1 MKMKFLLLLASTLLA
16 SQCKTELA
24 LDSVPCLE
32 NNVPVEWVCY
42 ERINYDFCFPPT
54 YRSGRYSWDKHNP
67 YSSLSKFVFSQQPT
81 YMDIP
86 NIDLHTF
93 ILSPFPDHITLPEN
107 NVLTERIEIC
117 DRDHTIGVFYYGKVN
132 NLDCEYEGYLYLTK
146 DEADSKYYLSA
157 LSEISKEGIPDI
169 LEVVKRIKRH
179 D

>member
-1 MKMKFLLLLASTLLA
+1 MKLKFLLLLASTLLA

-42 ERINYDFCFPPT
+42 ERINYDFCFPRT
-54 YRSGRYSWDKHNP
+54 YRSGRYSWDKYNP
-67 YSSLSKFVFSQQPT
+67 YSSLSNFVFSEQAT
-81 YMDIP
+81 S
-86 NIDLHTF
+86 F
-93 ILSPFPDHITLPEN
+93 ILSPFPDHITLAED

-132 NLDCEYEGYLYLTK
+132 NLDCGYEGYLYLTK
-146 DEADSKYYLSA
+146 DEADPKYFLSA